1 MTGMVLAKDD
11 IKHLGWLSRIELT
24 DNELEKFTSQI
35 EEIIG
40 YMNKLDTIPLFEMDE
55 GQSGLEKKFCELRRD
70 CANPFNCDTL
80 NSSDNRKK
88 EGFVKGP
95 RMV

>member
-1 MTGMVLAKDD
+1 MVLAKDE

-40 YMNKLDTIPLFEMDE
+40 YMNKLDTY
-55 GQSGLEKKFCELRRD
+55 
-70 CANPFNCDTL
+70 TL
-80 NSSDNRKK
+80 I
-88 EGFVKGP
+88 
-95 RMV
+95 

>member
-1 MTGMVLAKDD
+1 VTGMVFAKDD

-24 DNELEKFTSQI
+24 DKELEKFTSQI

-40 YMNKLDTIPLFEMDE
+40 YMNKLDTIPLFEIDE
-55 GQSGLEKKFCELRRD
+55 DQIGLQKKFSELRRD
-70 CANPFNCDTL
+70 FANPFNCDTL
-80 NSSDNRKK
+80 NSSNNRKK